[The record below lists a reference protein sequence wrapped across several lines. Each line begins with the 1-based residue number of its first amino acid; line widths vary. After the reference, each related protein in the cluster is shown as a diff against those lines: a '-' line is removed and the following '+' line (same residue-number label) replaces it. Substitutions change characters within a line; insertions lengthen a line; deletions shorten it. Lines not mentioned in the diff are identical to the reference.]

1 MPWTPGSALHDADDD
16 DDDGYEAWA
25 DAACAQ
31 LAEYTRH
38 ARELLGAGPLL
49 APEQKVVL
57 ETDPE
62 RARAIGR
69 PRVERPYLGLSNYLA
84 NLRRLGWTDA
94 DFADGGSDRL
104 IDALVLHGDAEAIGR
119 GITAH
124 LDAGADHVA
133 IQVLGPDPL
142 AALWALAPDG

>member
-1 MPWTPGSALHDADDD
+1 V
-16 DDDGYEAWA
+16 
-25 DAACAQ
+25 
-31 LAEYTRH
+31 
-38 ARELLGAGPLL
+38 
-49 APEQKVVL
+49 QK
-57 ETDPE
+57 
-62 RARAIGR
+62 
-69 PRVERPYLGLSNYLA
+69 PYLGLTNYVA

-94 DFADGGSDRL
+94 DLADGGSDRL

-142 AALWALAPDG
+142 PGLRALAPARRAG